1 MGRHVNLG
9 LSEIPRR
16 HVLNKNRQNKQV
28 ATAERLFKH
37 AGFVKEAEQQLPGKQ
52 WAEEWPCLNIESC
65 PLSEGKGG
73 VINEDQKRYIETQQR
88 N

>member
-37 AGFVKEAEQQLPGKQ
+37 AGLVKEAEQQLPGKQ
-52 WAEEWPCLNIESC
+52 
-65 PLSEGKGG
+65 
-73 VINEDQKRYIETQQR
+73 
-88 N
+88 